1 MCHLTNTNPIFLER
15 NDLNLYLKTK
25 PSNCILYSEDGAKFE
40 IHKVLLGQTKFMRE
54 ILNSAKDHCCSI
66 LEIICQC
73 TKEELEK
80 LVYFLYNGEIHCE
93 DIFDYNK
100 MQENLS
106 NIFGYPQLLNIE
118 KDRSDLF
125 FKVEENSN
133 VVHQMK
139 YELKVEVKEEL
150 LKDLYMVHDSS
161 NQNEKLSESQENGK
175 LKEERYF
182 DEVNEEM
189 GIDFITSKTFDKEY
203 LKTRKNQEQE
213 KTSKNSDN
221 SICQDISDSIF
232 EKFKASEK
240 LFVKTKNKVDTPNES
255 PSTTIE
261 EPKVV
266 SGDDQLIKLTS
277 GTVKEPYKCLVCSNS
292 FGSISA
298 VTKHFKTVH
307 QILKPH
313 KCSNCGS
320 SFRKSSHLK
329 QHINASHF
337 KLSPEILKLHKC
349 PDCGSNF
356 VNSSMLKDHIN
367 AIHLK
372 LRPFKCS
379 QCLASFAR
387 KFNMKDHCTSVHKKS
402 KNKVEQI

>member
-1 MCHLTNTNPIFLER
+1 M
-15 NDLNLYLKTK
+15 
-25 PSNCILYSEDGAKFE
+25 
-40 IHKVLLGQTKFMRE
+40 
-54 ILNSAKDHCCSI
+54 NSAKDHSCSN
-66 LEIICQC
+66 LEIICPW

-80 LVYFLYNGEIHCE
+80 LVYFFYHGEIHCE
-93 DIFDYNK
+93 DIFDSMK
-100 MQENLS
+100 VQENLS

-118 KDRSDLF
+118 KDHSDLF

-150 LKDLYMVHDSS
+150 LKDLYMVHDNS
-161 NQNEKLSESQENGK
+161 NQNEKLSEGQENGK

-213 KTSKNSDN
+213 KTSKNIDN
-221 SICQDISDSIF
+221 STESIF

-240 LFVKTKNKVDTPNES
+240 LFVKTKNKVETANES
-255 PSTTIE
+255 PATTIE
-261 EPKVV
+261 EPKVLKVV
-266 SGDDQLIKLTS
+266 SGDDQLIGKLTS
-277 GTVKEPYKCLVCSNS
+277 GTVEDPYKCLVCSDS

-313 KCSNCGS
+313 KCT
-320 SFRKSSHLK
+320 
-329 QHINASHF
+329 
-337 KLSPEILKLHKC
+337 
-349 PDCGSNF
+349 
-356 VNSSMLKDHIN
+356 V
-367 AIHLK
+367 
-372 LRPFKCS
+372 
-379 QCLASFAR
+379 
-387 KFNMKDHCTSVHKKS
+387 
-402 KNKVEQI
+402 

>member
-1 MCHLTNTNPIFLER
+1 MCLLTNNKQISFER
-15 NDLNLYLKTK
+15 DYLNSYLNTK

-40 IHKVLLGQTKFMRE
+40 IHKELLGQTKFMRE
-54 ILNSAKDHCCSI
+54 ILNSAKDHCSST
-66 LEIICQC
+66 LEIVCPC
-73 TKEELEK
+73 SKVELEK
-80 LVYFLYNGEIHCE
+80 LVYFLYHGEIHCE
-93 DIFDYNK
+93 DIFDSNK
-100 MQENLS
+100 VQENLS
-106 NIFGYPQLLNIE
+106 KIFGYPELLNIE
-118 KDRSDLF
+118 KDCSDLS
-125 FKVEENSN
+125 FKLEENSN
-133 VVHQMK
+133 VVYQMK

-150 LKDLYMVHDSS
+150 LKDLYIVHDNS
-161 NQNEKLSESQENGK
+161 NQNEKLSEGQENGK

-203 LKTRKNQEQE
+203 YLKTRKIQEQE

-240 LFVKTKNKVDTPNES
+240 LFVKTKNKVDNANES
-255 PSTTIE
+255 PPTTIE

-266 SGDDQLIKLTS
+266 TGDELIKLAS
-277 GTVKEPYKCLVCSNS
+277 GTVEEPYKCLVCSDS

-298 VTKHFKTVH
+298 AIKHFKTVH

-313 KCSNCGS
+313 KCSICGS

-329 QHINASHF
+329 QHINAAHF
-337 KLSPEILKLHKC
+337 KLGPEILKSHKC
-349 PDCGSNF
+349 RDCGSNF

-372 LRPFKCS
+372 SRPFKCT

>member
-1 MCHLTNTNPIFLER
+1 MRHLTNTNPMFLER
-15 NDLNLYLKTK
+15 NDLNLYLKKK
-25 PSNCILYSEDGAKFE
+25 PSNCLLYSEDGSKFE
-40 IHKVLLGQTKFMRE
+40 IHKELFGQTKFVRE
-54 ILNSAKDHCCSI
+54 ILNSAKDHCCST
-66 LEIICQC
+66 LEIICPC
-73 TKEELEK
+73 TKEELAK

-93 DIFDYNK
+93 DIFDSIK
-100 MQENLS
+100 VQENLS

-118 KDRSDLF
+118 KDHSDLF

-139 YELKVEVKEEL
+139 YELKDEVKEEL
-150 LKDLYMVHDSS
+150 LKDLYMVRDNS
-161 NQNEKLSESQENGK
+161 NQNEKLSEGQENGK

-213 KTSKNSDN
+213 KTSKNIDN
-221 SICQDISDSIF
+221 STDSIF

-240 LFVKTKNKVDTPNES
+240 FFVKTKNKAETANES
-255 PSTTIE
+255 PATTVE

-266 SGDDQLIKLTS
+266 SGDDQLIGKLTS
-277 GTVKEPYKCLVCSNS
+277 GTVEEPYKCLVCSDS

-313 KCSNCGS
+313 KCSICGS

-329 QHINASHF
+329 QHINAAHF
-337 KLSPEILKLHKC
+337 KLSPEILKSHKC
-349 PDCGSNF
+349 RDCGSNF
-356 VNSSMLKDHIN
+356 VNSRMLKDHIN

-372 LRPFKCS
+372 LRPFKCT

-402 KNKVEQI
+402 KDKVGQI